1 MPFVTTDEST
11 YFYRL
16 SDSTENKKHTALF
29 LHGSG
34 GDGAVWDYQ
43 LSGLGSLCNVIIPDL
58 PCHGRSKGNM
68 MNTVAEYVEW
78 LEHFVSTLKLFSFF
92 LVGHSLG
99 GAIAQEYTYKNP
111 EKTKGLILIGTG
123 IRFNVLP
130 DYLQLLQ
137 DDFEAA
143 VKTSCM
149 GAYSSS
155 VSDELYQKGY
165 EMLLKNGKAIL
176 YLDMLSCKQF
186 DSSSWISSIEI
197 PTLIFCGRDDKITP
211 CESSHELANR
221 LSNSRLHVVSGA
233 GHMVMIESPEV
244 FNGVVKNFMKE
255 INFE

>member
-1 MPFVTTDEST
+1 MPLLTIDKST
-11 YFYRL
+11 YFYRI
-16 SDSTENKKHTALF
+16 SDCTETQKHIALF

-34 GDGAVWDYQ
+34 GDGSVWDYQ
-43 LSGLGSLCNVIIPDL
+43 FSGLGSICNLIIPDL

-78 LEHFVSTLKLFSFF
+78 LDHFIATLKLSSFF

-111 EKTKGLILIGTG
+111 EKPKGLILIGTG
-123 IRFNVLP
+123 IRFNVFP
-130 DYLQLLQ
+130 YYLQLLQ

-149 GAYSSS
+149 EAYSSS
-155 VSDELYQKGY
+155 VSNDLYQKGY
-165 EMLLKNGKAIL
+165 EMLLKNGKSLL
-176 YLDMLSCKQF
+176 YLDMISCKQF
-186 DSSSWISSIEI
+186 DSSSWISSIET
-197 PTLIFCGRDDKITP
+197 PALIFCGRDDKITP
-211 CESSHELANR
+211 CEGSRELANR
-221 LSNSRLHVVSGA
+221 LSNSRLHIISDA

-244 FNGVVKNFMKE
+244 LNSIVKSFMEE